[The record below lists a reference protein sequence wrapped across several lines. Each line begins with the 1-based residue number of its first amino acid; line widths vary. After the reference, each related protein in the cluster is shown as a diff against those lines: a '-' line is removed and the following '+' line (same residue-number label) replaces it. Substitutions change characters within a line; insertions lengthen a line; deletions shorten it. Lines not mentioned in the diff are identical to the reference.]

1 MLPVR
6 LIKHARKHLADI
18 NAPVRIPQLMA
29 QDVQKVNVLVFL
41 HVHCTLKL
49 SSTSLIS
56 NRLG

>member
-18 NAPVRIPQLMA
+18 NVPVRIPQLMA

-41 HVHCTLKL
+41 HVHCKTFKY
-49 SSTSLIS
+49 IS
-56 NRLG
+56 HK

>member
-41 HVHCTLKL
+41 HVHCKTFNYIPHK
-49 SSTSLIS
+49 
-56 NRLG
+56 